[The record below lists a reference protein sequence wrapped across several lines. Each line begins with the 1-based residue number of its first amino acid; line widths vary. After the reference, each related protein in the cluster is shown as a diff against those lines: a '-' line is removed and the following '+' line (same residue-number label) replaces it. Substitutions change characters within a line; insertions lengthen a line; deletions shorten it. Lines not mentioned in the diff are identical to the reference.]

1 MLTNNGKAM
10 LKINSSSSR
19 SDTMYMKNTEGS
31 RVTVSNSQ
39 NNAVS
44 QIFQRAELVVGTGS
58 NPPDAGDYS
67 ITNADAGLTVVT
79 KTGTNDSTSPS
90 YEQGY
95 IAIFSKTY
103 RNDTGSNVTINEV
116 AIKTLA
122 MDIYSSP
129 QFELIIAR
137 DVIDPVTIAPGEAYT
152 FTMYIG

>member
-10 LKINSSSSR
+10 LKINDTTSR
-19 SDTMYMKNTEGS
+19 SGSMYMKDTSGS
-31 RVTVSNSQ
+31 TVTVSNGQ
-39 NNAVS
+39 NSAVS

-58 NPPDAGDYS
+58 NTPDAGDYS
-67 ITNADAGLTVVT
+67 VTNMDAGLTMVT
-79 KTGTNDSTSPS
+79 KSGTNDSESPS

-103 RNDTGSNVTINEV
+103 RNDTADNVTISEV

-122 MDIYSSP
+122 MDIYQSP
-129 QFELIIAR
+129 QFVLIIAR

>member
-1 MLTNNGKAM
+1 MLTDNGKAM
-10 LKINSSSSR
+10 LKINDTTSR
-19 SDTMYMKNTEGS
+19 SGNMYMKNTSGS
-31 RVTVSNSQ
+31 SVTVSNSQ

-44 QIFQRAELVVGTGS
+44 QIYQRAELVVGTGS
-58 NPPDAGDYS
+58 NPPAASDYS
-67 ITNADAGLTVVT
+67 ITNTDAGLTVVT

-103 RNDTGSNVTINEV
+103 RNDTGSNVTISEV

-137 DVIDPVTIAPGEAYT
+137 DVITPVVIAPGDAYT